1 MEISLI
7 STINNKTIEGTNEKS
22 TNQEEKQFSE

>member
-7 STINNKTIEGTNEKS
+7 SAINNQTIEDKNEKS
-22 TNQEEKQFSE
+22 TNQEEKQFQE